1 MSEDNFEKR
10 KAVDDEAMRAWGLES
25 LRKMI
30 SEMPAAQR
38 SESRL
43 VVGHQTFTVDEL
55 LEEVEKGTEVGKMYL
70 KAQEKMRIE
79 QLRRG

>member
-1 MSEDNFEKR
+1 
-10 KAVDDEAMRAWGLES
+10 MRVWCLES

-55 LEEVEKGTEVGKMYL
+55 FAEVEKGSEIGRMYL
-70 KAQEKMRIE
+70 RAQEKMRIE